1 MVRHAPSPDR
11 PVNETTAEE
20 LSAFEVAVRDLAGL
34 ALRSVDKVDVTLPQ
48 FRLLSVL
55 ASEGALTSTACAKA
69 LGVVGSTVTRLADRL
84 HASGHLTRGSD
95 PANRSVVKLELTD
108 KGRTVVAE
116 VGADRRKELRRVLDR
131 IDPVQRAECAAV
143 LRSLHEE
150 FTDEHG
156 ATSPPVR
163 THGW

>member
-1 MVRHAPSPDR
+1 M
-11 PVNETTAEE
+11 
-20 LSAFEVAVRDLAGL
+20 SAFETAVRDLAGL

-55 ASEGALTSTACAKA
+55 AQEGALTSTACAKA

-84 HASGHLTRGSD
+84 HASGHLVRGSD
-95 PANRSVVKLELTD
+95 PANRSIVKLELTE
-108 KGRTVVAE
+108 KGRTVVAQ
-116 VGADRRKELRRVLDR
+116 VGEDRRRELRRVLDR

-143 LRSLHEE
+143 LRTLHEE

-156 ATSPPVR
+156 TTSPVR